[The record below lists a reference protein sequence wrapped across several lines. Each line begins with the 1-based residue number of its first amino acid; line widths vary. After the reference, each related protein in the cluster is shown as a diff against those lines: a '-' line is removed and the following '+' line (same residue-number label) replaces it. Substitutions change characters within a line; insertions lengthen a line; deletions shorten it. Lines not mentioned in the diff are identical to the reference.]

1 MENLSDIVGSLFCFV
16 QDILMKILAA
26 LASLLSLAAAPRV
39 IGNSPALAADV
50 IVFEDASRAVPRLE
64 VMDLTPDFVMDID
77 RPHAPALP
85 WQERPGLQPAV
96 CIGDCLPVAAPKP
109 ASLAYPY

>member
-1 MENLSDIVGSLFCFV
+1 
-16 QDILMKILAA
+16 MKILAA
-26 LASLLSLAAAPRV
+26 LASALSLAAAPRV
-39 IGNSPALAADV
+39 IGDSPAMAPDAV
-50 IVFEDASRAVPRLE
+50 VFEDPSRAVPRLE

-77 RPHAPALP
+77 RRHAAALTSP
-85 WQERPGLQPAV
+85 GRPGLQPAV